1 MYRNIRIGQ
10 VIYVSWPF
18 WTYVTHVA
26 NARLRPQRKKYG
38 GHHDSDPIAG
48 TAIHGARPGGR
59 RTPDGRTAGDR
70 ARRVPGRRGD
80 GTIRAVIA
88 WPTED
93 IALSDICTLFEHFG
107 LRLRRQLP
115 LGPTGAGTYLYEF
128 TSTATPLADSLRNV
142 AAAVQAHGTKHFTV
156 DPFAA
161 LILAANIGWR
171 DTVLLRALAR
181 FLKQAGLG
189 MSHAYVIDNLAQ
201 RPRFVAALLD
211 YFNARFDPMTADRD
225 RAVTEA
231 ARVLDGH
238 VEAATTVDEDRVLR
252 AFATCFG
259 ALVRTSWF
267 QVSESGGHKA
277 HQAFMFDSAQLS
289 LCGSVVPYREIF
301 VDCDDM
307 EGLHVRSGAIARGGL
322 RFSDRPE
329 DYRTEVLGLMK
340 TQTVK
345 NSPIVPTGAKGVFIR
360 KNPEI
365 TVAQAYSVFI
375 NGLLDVTD
383 NIADSKAVHPPIR

>member
-1 MYRNIRIGQ
+1 M
-10 VIYVSWPF
+10 
-18 WTYVTHVA
+18 
-26 NARLRPQRKKYG
+26 L
-38 GHHDSDPIAG
+38 DS
-48 TAIHGARPGGR
+48 
-59 RTPDGRTAGDR
+59 
-70 ARRVPGRRGD
+70 
-80 GTIRAVIA
+80 
-88 WPTED
+88 
-93 IALSDICTLFEHFG
+93 
-107 LRLRRQLP
+107 
-115 LGPTGAGTYLYEF
+115 
-128 TSTATPLADSLRNV
+128 
-142 AAAVQAHGTKHFTV
+142 
-156 DPFAA
+156 
-161 LILAANIGWR
+161 
-171 DTVLLRALAR
+171 
-181 FLKQAGLG
+181 
-189 MSHAYVIDNLAQ
+189 
-201 RPRFVAALLD
+201 
-211 YFNARFDPMTADRD
+211 
-225 RAVTEA
+225 
-231 ARVLDGH
+231 H

-383 NIADSKAVHPPIR
+383 NIADGKTVHPAHTVTYGADSNYLVVAADKGTAAFSDIANHIAAQRGFWLGDAFAAGGTTGYDHKQMGITARGAWVSVRDHLTEIGIDVDTEAVTVAGIGDCSGMYSATACCTRPICGWWPPSTTGTFSSTRIPILPPVTPNAGDCTRNRAAAGPTTTRTSFLMVAVSGPALPKTLCCPSLHRNCCPSIGRPSPPISSYRPCCARRSTCSGTGVSART